1 MKNINLFLSTIVII
15 TLITSNI
22 TYSQETSTLSKL
34 DLSNRIVNIDSK
46 LEYIPDLNKIE
57 RTKIQ
62 RDHPDKKSPYLGA
75 LFSGL
80 VPGTGE
86 LYAQS
91 YIKSAI
97 FFAAEVGLW
106 ITYIVFDN
114 KGDDQTDYY
123 QNFADQNWNV
133 RKYAQWLVDESFT
146 GSSGINPNNPDLNE
160 LRLQINACMQQNN
173 FSHTL
178 PPYGDQQYYEVIGKY
193 QSFMAGWTDAI
204 GITKNNYFTFSTPY
218 FRLYADE
225 RQKANDYYD
234 NASLTLTG
242 VILNHVLSAAD
253 AAWSVTMFNNK
264 LEVKTDVSFRNVY
277 SYSHHN
283 SKLTPFAN
291 IQINF

>member
-1 MKNINLFLSTIVII
+1 MKNLNLFFS
-15 TLITSNI
+15 LIFIFALTVSNI
-22 TYSQETSTLSKL
+22 TYSQETNNFSKL
-34 DLSNRIVNIDSK
+34 ELSDRVVNIDSK
-46 LEYIPDLNKIE
+46 LEYNPDLNKMGRI
-57 RTKIQ
+57 RIQ
-62 RDHPDKKSPYLGA
+62 GDHPDKKSPYLAA

-86 LYAQS
+86 FYAQS

-106 ITYIVFDN
+106 ITYVVFEN

-123 QNFADQNWNV
+123 QNFANQNWNV
-133 RKYAQWLVDESFT
+133 RKYAQWLVDEQFP

-160 LRLQINACMQQNN
+160 LRLQINACERDN

-193 QSFMAGWTDAI
+193 QNFMAGWTDAI
-204 GITKNNYFTFSTPY
+204 GITKNNYGTFSTPY
-218 FRLYADE
+218 FRQYADE
-225 RQKANDYYD
+225 RQQANDYYD

-253 AAWSVTMFNNK
+253 AAWSVTMFNND
-264 LEVKTDVSFRNVY
+264 LEIKTNVSFRTVY
-277 SYSHHN
+277 SYSHN
-283 SKLTPFAN
+283 KSKLTPFAN
-291 IQINF
+291 VQINF